1 MWPGR
6 ARRRVRG
13 RVSRERQD
21 QMSGEGAGQHDNA
34 DRNKAAGPL
43 AKGSLVTVFGGS
55 GFLGRHIV
63 HALAR
68 RGYRVRVAVRRPNDA
83 LFLRPMGVVGQVEPV
98 QANIRDDA
106 SVRAAVAGADA
117 VVNLVGILHESGRQ
131 TFKAVQDE
139 GAARLA
145 NAARDAGV
153 TSFLHVSAIGAD
165 ANSKSDYA
173 RSKAAGEKAVREAL
187 PQANIVRPSIVF
199 GPEDDFFNLFASLAR
214 LTPVLP
220 LIGGDALFQPVYVK
234 DLAEGITRIIESAE
248 GGKVYEFGGPE
259 KHTFRGLMEEM
270 LRATM
275 RKRVLLPLPTPF
287 ATLVSYVTQFL
298 PNPPL
303 TPDQVRLLGQ
313 DNVVSEAAAAE
324 GRTLEGLGITPTALA
339 LVLPTYLYR
348 FRKAGQF
355 ERANAN

>member
-1 MWPGR
+1 MAQ
-6 ARRRVRG
+6 ARRAG
-13 RVSRERQD
+13 QDSRAGIKERQD
-21 QMSGEGAGQHDNA
+21 QMSGEGAGQHDSA
-34 DRNKAAGPL
+34 DRNKAAGRL

-83 LFLRPMGVVGQVEPV
+83 MFLRPAGVVGQVEPV

-106 SVRAAVAGADA
+106 SVRAALAGADA
-117 VVNLVGILHESGRQ
+117 VVNLVGIMHESGRQ
-131 TFKAVQDE
+131 TFDAVQDE
-139 GAARLA
+139 GAARVA
-145 NAARDAGV
+145 KAARDAGI
-153 TSFLHVSAIGAD
+153 TCFLHVSAIGAD
-165 ANSKSDYA
+165 AESKSAYA

-199 GPEDDFFNLFASLAR
+199 GPEDGFFNLFAAFAR

-220 LIGGDALFQPVYVK
+220 LIGGDARFQPVYVK
-234 DLAEGITRIIESAE
+234 DLAEGITRIIEGGE

-259 KHTFRGLMEEM
+259 KHTFRGLMEEI
-270 LRATM
+270 LRTTL
-275 RKRVLLPLPTPF
+275 RKRVLLPVP
-287 ATLVSYVTQFL
+287 TLVALLISYVTQFL

-303 TPDQVRLLGQ
+303 TPDQVRLLGR
-313 DNVVSEAAAAE
+313 DNVVSEEAAAQ
-324 GRTLEGLGITPTALA
+324 GRTLEGLGIAPTTLA

-355 ERANAN
+355 ERANAS